1 MGLTVDGSSSGTL
14 NNVNFLNTN
23 AGATTTA
30 TRIGLGITNSAGAA
44 YTYIEANE
52 GGVDSYPHL
61 NFYTGSSATKRLEIA
76 DNGDLS
82 LYEDTGTTAK
92 FFWDA
97 STERLGIG
105 NTAPTSALD
114 VTGTVTADGLISAN
128 VSGITLIQAVGVDS
142 NGFAD
147 VEIKSTGTSGASRL
161 YFSDTAAQS
170 GSIKYS
176 HSDNSMQFATAATE
190 RMRINAVGV
199 LQSNGYSVVA
209 SSARPASGTLRLG
222 NIEST
227 SMLLDYDDQSQT
239 IATVRNQYGTTDAT
253 AELSLDSGFITFNTG
268 TSFTERM
275 RILADGSVAQGNTVA
290 RTASQYSNQGGASW
304 YHPDQHF
311 EISTTSNVP
320 ALEVG
325 KNNANDGSLIAFRK
339 QGDVVGIIGTQG
351 GDLNI
356 GTAACGIAFVDGVPA
371 IYPWTTTGN
380 TTSDAAIDLGDSGA
394 RFKDLY
400 LSGGV
405 YLGGT
410 GAANHLDDYEEGT
423 WTPTLISIGYTFA
436 YTTQAGIYT
445 KIGNMVSVK
454 LYLRLSGAPTG
465 SGVNVLRIGSLPFT
479 SVGGNAS
486 YSAGSILV
494 ENSDNLFAG
503 VPAIRSNPSVTY
515 LSIYDAIAGSS
526 PASTF
531 DCSKLDGDDEFQV
544 SIVYH
549 TA

>member
-1 MGLTVDGSSSGTL
+1 LVRVVLLATLDVAGTVTADGLTVDGSSSGTL

-190 RMRINAVGV
+190 RMRIDSSGNVGIGTSSPSQK
-199 LQSNGYSVVA
+199 LHVA
-209 SSARPASGTLRLG
+209 G
-222 NIEST
+222 NIVLDAAGFVGFGGGTNYIEGSAT
-227 SMLLDYDDQSQT
+227 NLLKF
-239 IATVRNQYGTTDAT
+239 GTA
-253 AELSLDSGFITFNTG
+253 NV
-268 TSFTERM
+268 ERM
-275 RILADGSVAQGNTVA
+275 RIDASGNLLVGTTTALGSSGTTLSSDGYVYASNDNIALYLNRQGVDGAIAEFRKDGTTVGSIG
-290 RTASQYSNQGGASW
+290 T
-304 YHPDQHF
+304 
-311 EISTTSNVP
+311 ETSNSDLYIGNGDTAIMFHDGADAIFP
-320 ALEVG
+320 H
-325 KNNANDGSLIAFRK
+325 NASTNAGR
-339 QGDVVGIIGTQG
+339 
-351 GDLNI
+351 
-356 GTAACGIAFVDGVPA
+356 
-371 IYPWTTTGN
+371 
-380 TTSDAAIDLGDSGA
+380 DAAIDIGYSTY

-423 WTPTLISIGYTFA
+423 WTPTFIGE
-436 YTTQAGIYT
+436 TTNPTVSYNTQTATYI
-445 KIGNMVSVK
+445 KIGGVVTCTMFIITNTS
-454 LYLRLSGAPTG
+454 SGG
-465 SGVNVLRIGSLPFT
+465 SGHLSVSGLPFT
-479 SVGGNAS
+479 VAVGQDYGA
-486 YSAGSILV
+486 V
-494 ENSDNLFAG
+494 
-503 VPAIRSNPSVTY
+503 V
-515 LSIYDAIAGSS
+515 
-526 PASTF
+526 
-531 DCSKLDGDDEFQV
+531 
-544 SIVYH
+544 
-549 TA
+549 